1 MKWYKANFTIMKRN
15 VFLLVLAAFTLLTCE
30 QSEPIFNARDGDI
43 LTFSGLKWEIKHGTQ
58 LLGPGPNFFSDHP
71 NDVWIDDQDYLHLTI
86 HEHDGKWF
94 STEVISV
101 DTFAYGTYV
110 FTIQGN
116 LKNIDKNIVLGL
128 FTWDNNTFQEEA
140 NSEVDIEF
148 AKWGVDTV
156 ENTLQYGVQP
166 ISFGEYNPE
175 RVDKPDVNSDNWI
188 GVSTHAFTWT
198 DTLITWASWVGSEYG
213 DGPPLASWSFNLDN
227 PPRIKFEGNNQSDPV
242 IIPAPGNTT
251 NARMNLWLL
260 NGPEGPSNK
269 FNHEVIIQ
277 KFQFIPL

>member
-1 MKWYKANFTIMKRN
+1 MRMKINLSNIS
-15 VFLLVLAAFTLLTCE
+15 FLLLSLFLISACK
-30 QSEPIFNARDGDI
+30 QSEPSFNGRDGDF
-43 LTFSGLKWEIKHGTQ
+43 LSFSGMQWEIKHSTN

-71 NDVWIDDQDYLHLTI
+71 NDVWIDDQNFLHLSVHQRNGT
-86 HEHDGKWF
+86 WF

-110 FTIQGN
+110 FTIEGN

-128 FTWDNNTFQEEA
+128 FTWDDETFQEQA

-166 ISFGEYNPE
+166 IAFGDFNPE
-175 RVDKPDVNSDNWI
+175 RVHKPEISSDNWI

-198 DTLITWASWVGSEYG
+198 ESLITWESWTGTEYG
-213 DGPPLASWSFNLDN
+213 NGTPLSSWSFNLDN
-227 PPRIKFEGNNQSDPV
+227 PARIKYEGENESDPV

-251 NARMNLWLL
+251 NARMNLWLV
-260 NGPEGPSNK
+260 NGPSGPANS